1 MMRDCRVDWNV
12 AEKFQQNVTAVEFS
26 MCKSQ
31 PLAFTIDH
39 YAGKASLLWLY
50 EYLGVVFCFDFLRFG
65 VFMVLA
71 KRLPSKTSPFV
82 LYWI

>member
-39 YAGKASLLWLY
+39 YAGKASLLW
-50 EYLGVVFCFDFLRFG
+50 
-65 VFMVLA
+65 
-71 KRLPSKTSPFV
+71 
-82 LYWI
+82 